1 MQGGEVTIRRICRS
15 PRFPTIAFVLECHD
29 AYKLMNLHPIY
40 APVIASLIVPAV
52 ALALMADRA
61 LAAEPQMPKSL
72 QGTWCP
78 NEGSSYHPGEKNRL
92 FHEASRELYRIWMG
106 PAVSG
111 ILRKRG
117 SASTG

>member
-72 QGTWCP
+72 
-78 NEGSSYHPGEKNRL
+78 GEKNRL
-92 FHEASRELYRIWMG
+92 FHEASRELHRIWMG